1 MRYKENQK
9 SNIKSIKKYIKSI
22 DKDKT
27 LLYNKEEKWKKE
39 KH

>member
-1 MRYKENQK
+1 MGYKRSQK